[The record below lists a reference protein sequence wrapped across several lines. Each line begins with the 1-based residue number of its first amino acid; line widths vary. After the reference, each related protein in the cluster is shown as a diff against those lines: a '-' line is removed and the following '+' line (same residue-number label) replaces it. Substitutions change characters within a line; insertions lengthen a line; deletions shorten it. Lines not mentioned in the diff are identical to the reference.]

1 MGSKSDFGAATEH
14 FGMNFTTA
22 NERTGKTA
30 VMPYA
35 DLYKSYHQIVLKYI
49 HKKISNLQDAEDLT
63 HEVFISC
70 YRNYD
75 RYDPAKSSQKTW
87 LFVIVCSRLKNYY
100 RDHKTNDSLDDY
112 IDLLE
117 DDKSDIDR
125 SIIMEQY
132 RSELAKALMKLSL
145 VSRSVVVFKYFRHM
159 PVNEIAAELG
169 ISQGNARVILSRA
182 LKTLS
187 GLIPESIHDGID
199 SSSGR

>member
-1 MGSKSDFGAATEH
+1 
-14 FGMNFTTA
+14 
-22 NERTGKTA
+22 
-30 VMPYA
+30 MPYA
-35 DLYKSYHQIVLKYI
+35 DFYKSYYQIVLNYI

-125 SIIMEQY
+125 SIIIEQY
-132 RSELAKALMKLSL
+132 RSDLTKALMKLTL
-145 VSRSVVVFKYFRHM
+145 VSRRVVVFKYFRHM
-159 PVNEIAAELG
+159 SINEIAAELG
-169 ISQGNARVILSRA
+169 ITQGNARVILSRA
-182 LKTLS
+182 LKMLS
-187 GLIPESIHDGID
+187 ELIPKSIFEGID
-199 SSSGR
+199 SSSVR

>member
-1 MGSKSDFGAATEH
+1 MESKSGFGEAAEH
-14 FGMNFTTA
+14 LGMNLTTA
-22 NERTGKTA
+22 NEQTRKTS
-30 VMPYA
+30 VISYA
-35 DLYKSYHQIVLKYI
+35 DFYKSYYQIVLKYI

-87 LFVIVCSRLKNYY
+87 LFVIVCNRLKNYY

-112 IDLLE
+112 IYLLE
-117 DDKSDIDR
+117 DDRSDIEC
-125 SIIMEQY
+125 SIMMEQY

-145 VSRSVVVFKYFRHM
+145 VSRRVVVFKYFKHM
-159 PVNEIAAELG
+159 SVNEIAEELG
-169 ISQGNARVILSRA
+169 ISKGNARVILSRA

-187 GLIPESIHDGID
+187 GLIPESILDGID
-199 SSSGR
+199 LSSGR